1 MGQFV
6 AESNIRA
13 AHILQMGPRV
23 KSVAGLRTG
32 NRESGPL
39 PGEPVIL
46 HFLFYYI
53 LLRSIINNYLYCVV
67 QTISFTSLF
76 TSRALR
82 EHCLVS

>member
-39 PGEPVIL
+39 PGETVIL
-46 HFLFYYI
+46 YFIIYYI
-53 LLRSIINNYLYCVV
+53 LLRSINYLYCVV
-67 QTISFTSLF
+67 QTISLPFMIYYII
-76 TSRALR
+76 
-82 EHCLVS
+82 